1 MIYKSNLSKDK
12 NMLSKFAQACIA
24 IGVIGG
30 LGYGASYMA
39 DSPIVDKALNA
50 LNEKSVQIQEAQK
63 QKEILAQQ
71 EQHLN
76 EQRKQEELQ
85 AKQEVEKAV
94 QAKLQQDQLIAQ
106 QKQQIAEQEVQ
117 KIVQQKLAEAELA
130 KQERLKNEQA
140 QQKQAQ
146 QNVETAPLP
155 EVVKLHVKEATQTA
169 TQTTDNA
176 MNKLLGQTK

>member
-1 MIYKSNLSKDK
+1 
-12 NMLSKFAQACIA
+12 MLSKFAQTCIA

-30 LGYGASYMA
+30 LGYGATYMA

-50 LNEKSVQIQEAQK
+50 LNEKSTQIQEAQK
-63 QKEILAQQ
+63 QKELLAQQ

-85 AKQEVEKAV
+85 AKQEAEKAA

-106 QKQQIAEQEVQ
+106 QKQQIAEQEAQ

-130 KQERLKNEQA
+130 KQERLKNE
-140 QQKQAQ
+140 KNEQAQ
-146 QNVETAPLP
+146 QNNETAPLP
-155 EVVKLHVKEATQTA
+155 EIVKLHVNDAKQTA
-169 TQTTDNA
+169 SQTTDNA
-176 MNKLLGQTK
+176 INKLLGQTK

>member
-1 MIYKSNLSKDK
+1 
-12 NMLSKFAQACIA
+12 MLSKFAQTCIA

-30 LGYGASYMA
+30 FGYGATYMA

-50 LNEKSVQIQEAQK
+50 LNEKSTQIQEAQK
-63 QKEILAQQ
+63 HKELLAQQ

-85 AKQEVEKAV
+85 AKQEAEKAA

-106 QKQQIAEQEVQ
+106 QIAAQEAQ

-146 QNVETAPLP
+146 QNVETAHLP
-155 EVVKLHVKEATQTA
+155 DIVKLHVNDAKQTA
-169 TQTTDNA
+169 SQTTDNA
-176 MNKLLGQTK
+176 INKLLGQTK

>member
-1 MIYKSNLSKDK
+1 
-12 NMLSKFAQACIA
+12 MLSKFAQTCIA

-30 LGYGASYMA
+30 LGYGATYMA

-85 AKQEVEKAV
+85 AKQEAEKAA

-106 QKQQIAEQEVQ
+106 QKQQIAEQEA
-117 KIVQQKLAEAELA
+117 QKLAEAELA
-130 KQERLKNEQA
+130 KQERLKNEQV

-146 QNVETAPLP
+146 QTVETAPLP
-155 EVVKLHVKEATQTA
+155 DIVKLHVNEAKQTA
-169 TQTTDNA
+169 SQTTDNA

>member
-1 MIYKSNLSKDK
+1 
-12 NMLSKFAQACIA
+12 MLSKFAQTCIA

-106 QKQQIAEQEVQ
+106 QKQQIAEQEAQ
-117 KIVQQKLAEAELA
+117 KIVQKNWL
-130 KQERLKNEQA
+130 KQNLLSKN
-140 QQKQAQ
+140 
-146 QNVETAPLP
+146 V
-155 EVVKLHVKEATQTA
+155 
-169 TQTTDNA
+169 
-176 MNKLLGQTK
+176 

>member
-1 MIYKSNLSKDK
+1 
-12 NMLSKFAQACIA
+12 MLSKFAQTCIA

-106 QKQQIAEQEVQ
+106 QKQQIAEQEAQ
-117 KIVQQKLAEAELA
+117 KIVQQKLAEAELAEAELA

-155 EVVKLHVKEATQTA
+155 DIVKLHVNEAKQTA
-169 TQTTDNA
+169 SQTTDNA